1 MFLTNAT
8 SLNLLDE
15 AGRSVYE
22 ALNEGLY
29 DLYFRYDKERETL
42 SYYAFVKHDTP
53 SLPPILVVRLS
64 PEGPLQDSYDQ
75 DYPYASSYVRGF
87 LSYLFLH
94 EKELSPEDVKELY
107 GSEYEEL
114 DRLSKLDPASYK
126 AHREL
131 RDAFLSLTD
140 QMAAPSVS
148 SIADQAK
155 ESQKG
160 LATAVVSFSYYDEG
174 RYAVTLSIYQDG
186 KKLATPSTRPFLRK
200 VLLDGTYFSRDRRV
214 PTKKDEYEP
223 PYGDV
228 LALLAKND
236 EQLYQSDTNL
246 YGYSASYYLVDDEA
260 FIECLFLLE
269 GHGVAIEGRVYQVPS
284 PIEGYVSFDE
294 DGQLLLS
301 PSLPRKGTKCE
312 IAGDKL
318 AYWADGKMVLASF
331 PSPNSASLYAFFL
344 KHGKKAYLEVADL
357 FPKRVV
363 PKLGKDLLTA
373 EKANGSKRTLSISL
387 YVSLMDDQSLG
398 FQTLYLLNHESV
410 APALFDEHPLGA
422 SLRQAYL
429 EALKAAGGLENGTA
443 EDPLPFLQADLT
455 ELGKLS
461 DLHIDEALMGVKVV
475 KSISLR
481 VQGRY
486 ENDWLSLSMHA
497 NDFTS
502 DELRAVFEACRK
514 KKKFVLLDGK
524 AVIMSDEV
532 KKAAELAASFGLDE
546 SLENAELPLYDA
558 FSLPARGEGFVD
570 FQFDSKLGE
579 ALEAVAS
586 YKKSQVDL
594 DPEIRSSMRDYQYE
608 AVQWLTVLDRYGLS
622 GILADDMG
630 LGKTLETIAYIST
643 LHDERPILVVSPKSL
658 VYNWAVEFRRWFPSC
673 CVETIDGPRKNRE
686 GVIAKIYPR
695 SIPSVYLISYDTLRI
710 DIDLLKD
717 KKFALAVL
725 DEGQFIKNS
734 STKKAHAAKGIEAAR
749 RLVLTGTPIENDV
762 TDLWSIFDF
771 LMPGYLGT
779 ESSFERSYID
789 DGPDSKMKKI
799 ELLVRPFILRR
810 TKEDVLSSL
819 PPKTTIQVPVEME
832 EDERAL
838 YESWLEKTRELVS
851 GGEGPMALLKMLTRL
866 RQICID
872 PSTFLEGMETVSS
885 KLQLA
890 IMMIEN
896 AVQNGHKALVFS
908 SFVKVL
914 DHLEALL
921 AEKGICSMKI
931 TGQTDGKERIAIA
944 SSFNESGDTK
954 VLLISLKAGG
964 TGLNLQGADTVI
976 HLDPWWNVAA
986 EEQASDR
993 AHRLGQLRPVT
1004 VYKLIDHDTVEEK
1017 VVALQEKKKS
1027 LYEAFIKSGEEGV
1040 SSLTVEDIKFILS

>member
-94 EKELSPEDVKELY
+94 EKELSPEEVKELY

-140 QMAAPSVS
+140 QMAAPSLS

-331 PSPNSASLYAFFL
+331 PSPNSASLCAFFL
-344 KHGKKAYLEVADL
+344 KHGKKAYMEVADL

-373 EKANGSKRTLSISL
+373 E
-387 YVSLMDDQSLG
+387 
-398 FQTLYLLNHESV
+398 
-410 APALFDEHPLGA
+410 
-422 SLRQAYL
+422 
-429 EALKAAGGLENGTA
+429 
-443 EDPLPFLQADLT
+443 
-455 ELGKLS
+455 
-461 DLHIDEALMGVKVV
+461 
-475 KSISLR
+475 
-481 VQGRY
+481 
-486 ENDWLSLSMHA
+486 
-497 NDFTS
+497 
-502 DELRAVFEACRK
+502 
-514 KKKFVLLDGK
+514 
-524 AVIMSDEV
+524 
-532 KKAAELAASFGLDE
+532 
-546 SLENAELPLYDA
+546 
-558 FSLPARGEGFVD
+558 
-570 FQFDSKLGE
+570 
-579 ALEAVAS
+579 
-586 YKKSQVDL
+586 
-594 DPEIRSSMRDYQYE
+594 
-608 AVQWLTVLDRYGLS
+608 
-622 GILADDMG
+622 
-630 LGKTLETIAYIST
+630 
-643 LHDERPILVVSPKSL
+643 
-658 VYNWAVEFRRWFPSC
+658 
-673 CVETIDGPRKNRE
+673 
-686 GVIAKIYPR
+686 
-695 SIPSVYLISYDTLRI
+695 
-710 DIDLLKD
+710 
-717 KKFALAVL
+717 
-725 DEGQFIKNS
+725 
-734 STKKAHAAKGIEAAR
+734 
-749 RLVLTGTPIENDV
+749 
-762 TDLWSIFDF
+762 
-771 LMPGYLGT
+771 
-779 ESSFERSYID
+779 
-789 DGPDSKMKKI
+789 
-799 ELLVRPFILRR
+799 
-810 TKEDVLSSL
+810 
-819 PPKTTIQVPVEME
+819 
-832 EDERAL
+832 
-838 YESWLEKTRELVS
+838 
-851 GGEGPMALLKMLTRL
+851 
-866 RQICID
+866 
-872 PSTFLEGMETVSS
+872 
-885 KLQLA
+885 
-890 IMMIEN
+890 
-896 AVQNGHKALVFS
+896 
-908 SFVKVL
+908 
-914 DHLEALL
+914 
-921 AEKGICSMKI
+921 
-931 TGQTDGKERIAIA
+931 
-944 SSFNESGDTK
+944 
-954 VLLISLKAGG
+954 
-964 TGLNLQGADTVI
+964 
-976 HLDPWWNVAA
+976 
-986 EEQASDR
+986 
-993 AHRLGQLRPVT
+993 
-1004 VYKLIDHDTVEEK
+1004 
-1017 VVALQEKKKS
+1017 
-1027 LYEAFIKSGEEGV
+1027 
-1040 SSLTVEDIKFILS
+1040 